1 MRDIVATIQPE
12 QDVIVRADVSQ
23 SVCVQG
29 APGTGKTAV
38 GLHRAAWLLYAHRER
53 LDRAGVLVVGPNASF
68 LEHVAAVLPSLGE
81 VRVRHTTVE
90 GLVTA
95 GLAPAGTT
103 RSATRGGASGAAGH
117 LAVTGRDPVEV
128 ARLKGDARLAEVLHR
143 AVWSQVGEASEPL
156 VLPRGSRRWRLPAYQ
171 VREIVDELRS
181 RGVRYAAA
189 RDMMPQR
196 LSHAL
201 LVLMEEAGDSP
212 DDRIQDAVARSRE
225 VRRYVDGL
233 WPGIDPKALLLRL
246 YTDHE
251 FRNACGAGVLVPDE
265 LALLTWATPPR
276 SVRSARWSALD
287 AVLLDEI
294 GDLLRRTPSLGHV
307 VLDEAQDLS
316 PMQLRAVGRRC
327 STGSAR

>member
-95 GLAPAGTT
+95 GLAA
-103 RSATRGGASGAAGH
+103 ATGASSPAGH
-117 LAVTGRDPVEV
+117 LAVTGRDRVEV

-143 AVWSQVGEASEPL
+143 AVWSQVREAGEPL
-156 VLPRGSRRWRLPAYQ
+156 VLPRG
-171 VREIVDELRS
+171 
-181 RGVRYAAA
+181 RGDGGCPPIRC
-189 RDMMPQR
+189 
-196 LSHAL
+196 
-201 LVLMEEAGDSP
+201 
-212 DDRIQDAVARSRE
+212 ARSSTSC
-225 VRRYVDGL
+225 
-233 WPGIDPKALLLRL
+233 A
-246 YTDHE
+246 
-251 FRNACGAGVLVPDE
+251 AGE
-265 LALLTWATPPR
+265 CAT
-276 SVRSARWSALD
+276 
-287 AVLLDEI
+287 
-294 GDLLRRTPSLGHV
+294 
-307 VLDEAQDLS
+307 Q
-316 PMQLRAVGRRC
+316 QRA
-327 STGSAR
+327 T